1 MMTALKNW
9 FSSKGLVGSTLGT
22 NRQTA
27 PLPWALLVIVTT
39 LFVLAISALTAI
51 VYRYEQSETQRLYE
65 KELNQL
71 SASFKAQL
79 LSDVRSLQIS
89 GSDDTLLK
97 DLYPLAQRLG
107 RERQALHSI
116 DVWEPGARMRSLYR
130 RADSPLMAQL
140 PATMSAESRTA
151 LEIATRKGEATFANS
166 YFLPL
171 TEGGGTEVMELWVPM
186 VGVRVESNT
195 TDPAL
200 TTSVRVLF
208 QLNAMLKDYLPAE
221 FSARNELTLREVD
234 GTVIAWGPTVSR
246 GAGVF
251 KTKAI
256 LDLPGNPIMIHA
268 NNESTGPR
276 LIPNLL
282 LASVVGLTCLLL
294 YTLWRLM
301 LDIRRRA
308 LAELRLREAFSFRK
322 AMEDSLITGLR
333 ARDLTGRV
341 TYVNPAFCAMVGF
354 STDELVGMAPP
365 MPYWAPEGLQEYEQ
379 RLAQVLAG
387 TITPEGFETT
397 FMRRNGERFP
407 VIVYEAPLVGDD
419 GRQTGWM
426 SSILDL
432 SERRQ
437 IEDLN
442 KRQQEKLERAGRLA
456 TMGELASVLSHELN
470 QPLSAIASY
479 ATGAG
484 NLLDKHEVHGDLR
497 EVVQRIQVQAQRAGN
512 IVHRVHDFVR
522 RRELKYE
529 SVDLVQV
536 VAATEPLIL
545 LQSQTS
551 GVRMIF
557 ESQQNRLPVN
567 LDRVLL
573 EQVLLN
579 LTRNAIEAVSLTAA
593 GAAVQPAVWVK
604 CLNGQGVHAG
614 FALVQVIDNGPGVAP
629 EVVDQLFSSY
639 VTTKAEGMGI
649 GLNICRSVVERF
661 GGTLWYEAAPAGGA
675 VFAFTL
681 PLRVSE

>member
-1 MMTALKNW
+1 MMTVLQNW
-9 FSSKGLVGSTLGT
+9 FSSKGAMGSILGT
-22 NRQTA
+22 HRETA
-27 PLPWALLVIVTT
+27 PLPWALLAIVTT

-65 KELNQL
+65 KELTQL

-107 RERQALHSI
+107 RERQAVHSV
-116 DVWEPGARMRSLYR
+116 DLREPSGRTRSLYR
-130 RADSPLMAQL
+130 RSGSALMSQL
-140 PATMSAESRTA
+140 PIAIGAESRAA

-186 VGVRVESNT
+186 VGVRTESSA

-200 TTSVRVLF
+200 ATSVRVLF
-208 QLNAMLKDYLPAE
+208 QLSAMLKDYLPAE
-221 FSARNELTLREVD
+221 FSTRNELTLREVD

-246 GAGVF
+246 GAGIF

-268 NNESTGPR
+268 NNESTGPK

-308 LAELRLREAFSFRK
+308 LAELRLREAFLFRK

-354 STDELVGMAPP
+354 NTDELVGMAPP

-484 NLLDKHEVHGDLR
+484 NLLDKHQLHGDLR

-529 SVDLVQV
+529 SVDLIQV
-536 VAATEPLIL
+536 IAATEPLML

-557 ESQQNRLPVN
+557 ESQPTSLPVN

-579 LTRNAIEAVSLTAA
+579 LTRNAIEAVSLISAKPS
-593 GAAVQPAVWVK
+593 GQPAVWVK
-604 CLNGQGVHAG
+604 CFRGQGVHAG

-629 EVVDQLFSSY
+629 EVADQLFSSY

-661 GGTLWYEAAPAGGA
+661 GGTLWYETAAAGGA
-675 VFAFTL
+675 IFAFTL
-681 PLRVSE
+681 PLEVIE